1 MRAIF
6 FSTSLISTAAA
17 ISPLNQNTILSV
29 RGGAGPLDATSAA
42 KTFSSILAAQST
54 FSVLGGEPGKDIW
67 DMPDDNAFDNAMYL
81 DISGVAGAIAVISCF
96 KLFFD
101 IEHTTAVGYSVIPYA
116 SQLFHK
122 IITGK
127 NVKAGVKLESSLFL
141 MTIQT
146 LVGYACFKNLP
157 WAETAM
163 KLYGFNSLLNAV
175 IFSFV
180 PKLGSTLWNL
190 RYDTPTTESMAN
202 KSMGMALAAHSIAV
216 LVPILSNASLN
227 ETVGYTILAY
237 LLGMVNI
244 AYIAK
249 DLEKSTL
256 SAKVPFVWHAWVV
269 VLAFCAASI
278 LL

>member
-1 MRAIF
+1 M
-6 FSTSLISTAAA
+6 
-17 ISPLNQNTILSV
+17 ILSV
-29 RGGAGPLDATSAA
+29 RGGAGPLETTSAA

-54 FSVLGGEPGKDIW
+54 FSVLGGETGKDIW

-81 DISGVAGAIAVISCF
+81 DISGVAGAIAVLSCF
-96 KLFFD
+96 KLFFHM
-101 IEHTTAVGYSVIPYA
+101 EHNTAVGYSVIPYA
-116 SQLFHK
+116 AQLFHK

-141 MTIQT
+141 MAIQSI
-146 LVGYACFKNLP
+146 VGYACFNKVS
-157 WAETAM
+157 WAKTAM
-163 KLYGFNSLLNAV
+163 KLYGFNSLINAV
-175 IFSFV
+175 IFSFA
-180 PKLGSTLWNL
+180 PKMGSTLWNL
-190 RYDTPTTESMAN
+190 NYDTPTTESMAN
-202 KSMGMALAAHSIAV
+202 KSMGMALAAHAIAV
-216 LVPILSNASLN
+216 LVPILSNVSVN

-256 SAKVPFVWHAWVV
+256 SAKVPFVWHAWVA
-269 VLAFCAASI
+269 VLAFCSASI